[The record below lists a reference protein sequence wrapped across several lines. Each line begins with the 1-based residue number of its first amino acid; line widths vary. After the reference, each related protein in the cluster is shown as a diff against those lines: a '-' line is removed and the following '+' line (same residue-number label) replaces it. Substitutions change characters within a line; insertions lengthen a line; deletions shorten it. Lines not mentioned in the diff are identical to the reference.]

1 MEIILFEKSSSSFKK
16 LKHLKKKRNI
26 FIIYS
31 LRAVKIEPASSM
43 KIDTE
48 MAIFTSKFKRAC

>member
-1 MEIILFEKSSSSFKK
+1 MEITLFEKSSSSFKK
-16 LKHLKKKRNI
+16 LKHLGKKNI

-31 LRAVKIEPASSM
+31 LRAVKIEPATSM

>member
-16 LKHLKKKRNI
+16 LKHLEKKNI

-31 LRAVKIEPASSM
+31 LRAVKIEPATSM
-43 KIDTE
+43 EIDTE